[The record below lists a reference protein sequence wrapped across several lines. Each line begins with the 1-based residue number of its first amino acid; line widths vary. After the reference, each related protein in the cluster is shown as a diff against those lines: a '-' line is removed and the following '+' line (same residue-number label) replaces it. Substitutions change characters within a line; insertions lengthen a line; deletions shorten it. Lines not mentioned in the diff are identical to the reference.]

1 MNRRAFISLLGGAVV
16 AWPLAARAQR
26 GERVRRIAVLMSN
39 VEDDPEA
46 QARTA
51 AFRQGL
57 QELGWSEGQNL
68 HVDWLWSG
76 GDIGRIRGYAT
87 EVAALAP
94 DLVVA
99 NGAAN
104 LSAIKEAIRSI
115 PIVFVVVSDPVGQGF
130 ISSLGR
136 PGGNITGFSFVE
148 YSMFGKSLE
157 LLRQVAPAVTRVAFM
172 FNPDT
177 VPFYDRFLPSF
188 ETEARKHSV
197 EVARA
202 RVRNEAEIDGAVAE
216 LAAAPGGGLI
226 VPPDTYTLVHRG
238 LIVTS
243 AARHRIPAIYSY
255 RQVGQGRRPNVVRT
269 RNRGHL
275 PAVSFLCRSHLER
288 SEPGRASG
296 AGAHKI
302 RIRRQSQDRN
312 DARLARPTHRA
323 RACGRGDRMRSGAA
337 TREDG
342 LTHNLIPC
350 SQ

>member
-1 MNRRAFISLLGGAVV
+1 VNRRAFISLLGGAVV

-94 DLVVA
+94 DLVVG

-255 RQVGQGRRPNVVRT
+255 RQVVKEGGLMSYGPETADIFRRSASYVDRILKGANPAE
-269 RNRGHL
+269 L
-275 PAVSFLCRSHLER
+275 PAQAPTKFEFGVNLKTATTLGLLV
-288 SEPGRASG
+288 PPTV
-296 AGAHKI
+296 
-302 RIRRQSQDRN
+302 
-312 DARLARPTHRA
+312 LALA
-323 RACGRGDRMRSGAA
+323 D
-337 TREDG
+337 EV
-342 LTHNLIPC
+342 IE
-350 SQ
+350 